1 MKIFLGT
8 LVIILGVVGILMD
21 ATNNLPPELKIP
33 VVGTVVTI
41 IGILIVGLGWQDELT
56 GGKTSLIDIIKH
68 FFDNVPLRKLGLTV
82 LLVAA
87 NEMIKLGVFP
97 VGLTL
102 AAQIFLAIAAVLGYS
117 SAYASYRAKLVMMRG
132 R

>member
-8 LVIILGVVGILMD
+8 LVIILGIVGIIME
-21 ATNNLPPELKIP
+21 ATNNLPPELNLPIIARI
-33 VVGTVVTI
+33 VTI

-68 FFDNVPLRKLGLTV
+68 FFDSDPLRKLGLTV
-82 LLVAA
+82 LLIAA
-87 NEMIKLGVFP
+87 NEIVKLGSFP

-102 AAQIFLAIAAVLGYS
+102 AAQIFLAIAAVFGFS
-117 SAYASYRAKLVMMRG
+117 AAYASYRAKLVIAR
-132 R
+132 